1 LVDKFNS
8 NGDKLRLSEIILFLM
23 KRRLIKI
30 GIWFFGTLFSL
41 MLIITILLY
50 IFKDEICGYAVQE
63 LNKHLKTPVTVS
75 EVDLTFWRTFP
86 NLSIDFNKVFIK
98 DALPQATKNDTLL
111 CTEQIRFKFNPIDIW
126 YEDYKVQSVEIQPGT
141 LKFKVNE
148 KGEVNYDILKET
160 SDTSSSNLSFKLENV
175 YFENFNLS
183 YENDATKQYYQTHL
197 NELNFSGDFS
207 KETTTIT
214 AKSDLQLKNIQSGK
228 VNLISDKP
236 ATLNLDINI
245 DSKKG
250 TVQIPTANILISNLP
265 FQFKGMVDTSKMN
278 FELHSKDIQLTDLAN
293 NFSLKQ
299 MDNINQFK
307 GSGKVFFDLLINGEL
322 NHEEPTKVDCS
333 FGVNQGILT
342 EPKNNITLKNINLK
356 GEYSNKE
363 GPEKEFLELSNLNF
377 TSVGGPFEGNLN
389 ITEFNSPVIKGKAKG
404 HLNLDIMHALL
415 KIPMVESLTGSATV
429 NSDFHTKVIYLSDE
443 SSNLE
448 IKKCEGEVQL
458 KKVNLKLTDDKRTF
472 SEMSGTVYLRGDE
485 AGITDGKLKLGQSDL
500 AIQGIFKNIFQY
512 FGGKGNLDADIDLNS
527 LNIDVEDLGT
537 TSKQEKVEDGRQFVL
552 PNDIEGNL
560 NLKIGNLSYGLH
572 GYNQIT
578 GKLNVKGRKLTFENL
593 SLTNAETK
601 VNGSLIIAENNPE
614 LFNISTYLTSDNIKF
629 KPLFKEWNSFQQD
642 VIKADNISGTASAN
656 LTFEA
661 PFDYRKGIISSLIK
675 AKVYMKITDGRL
687 KNVEAFKSIT
697 KSLSSSTTV
706 KALIGQDKI
715 GIFENK
721 LLDLKF
727 ETLENTFTIQ
737 NGKLEI
743 PAMLVQSSA
752 MDVTVSGTHTFENI
766 VDYKFGF
773 NLRDITKV
781 EKNEY
786 GTIIDDG
793 TGIKMFMRMYGNINN
808 PTIVWDKQSKKD
820 QLKEDIEKEK
830 ETLKSILKT
839 ELGLFGKDSTV
850 QVYKQES
857 KQKEIISIDFEED
870 EPDKSQNKETQK
882 DKKNK
887 KLQKWKSEAESEK
900 KETIKFD

>member
-1 LVDKFNS
+1 
-8 NGDKLRLSEIILFLM
+8 M
-23 KRRLIKI
+23 KKRLIKI

-50 IFKDEICGYAVQE
+50 VFKDEICGYAVNE

-98 DALPQATKNDTLL
+98 DALPEASNIDTLL
-111 CTEQIRFKFNPIDIW
+111 YSDQIRLKFNPMDIW
-126 YEDYKVQSVEIQPGT
+126 REDYKVQAVEIQPGT
-141 LKFKVNE
+141 LQFKVNE
-148 KGEVNYDILKET
+148 KGEVNYDILKEP

-183 YENDATKQYYQTHL
+183 YQNDTTKQYYQTHL

-207 KETTTIT
+207 KGITTIT
-214 AKSDLQLKNIQSGK
+214 ANSDLQIKNIKSGM

-236 ATLNLDINI
+236 ATLNLNLNI

-250 TVQIPTANILISNLP
+250 TVQIPDANILISNLP
-265 FQFKGMVDTSKMN
+265 FQFKGFVDTNKLS

-293 NFSLKQ
+293 NFSVKE

-307 GSGKVFFDLLINGEL
+307 GSGKFFFDLLINGKL
-322 NHEEPTKVDCS
+322 DHEQPTEVDCS
-333 FGVNQGILT
+333 FGIKQGILT
-342 EPKNNITLKNINLK
+342 EPKNNITLKNINLN
-356 GEYSNKE
+356 GEYSNR
-363 GPEKEFLELSNLNF
+363 GGSDKEFLQLTNLDF
-377 TSVGGPFEGNLN
+377 TSVGGPFEGDLK
-389 ITEFNSPVIKGKAKG
+389 ITEFNSPLIKGKAKG
-404 HLNLDIMHALL
+404 HLDLEIIQALL
-415 KIPMVESLTGSATV
+415 KIPMVDSLSGSAII
-429 NSDFHTKVIYLSDE
+429 NSDFHTRVIYLPNE

-458 KKVNLKLTDDKRTF
+458 QKVNLKLIEDKRTF
-472 SEMSGTVYLRGDE
+472 SDMSGTVYLRGDE
-485 AGITDGKLKLGQSDL
+485 AGIKDGKVKLGKSDI

-512 FGGKGNLDADIDLNS
+512 FGGKGNLNADVDLNS
-527 LNIDVEDLGT
+527 LNIDIEDLGN
-537 TSKQEKVEDGRQFVL
+537 TSKQEKVEDGRHFVL

-560 NLKIGNLSYGLH
+560 NLKIENLSYGLH

-614 LFNISTYLTSDNIKF
+614 IFNISTYLTSDNIKF

-642 VIKADNISGTASAN
+642 VISADNISGNAQAN

-675 AKVYMKITDGRL
+675 AKVYMKITDGHL

-697 KSLSSSTTV
+697 KSLKSSATV

-715 GIFENK
+715 SSFENK

-781 EKNEY
+781 DKNEY

-793 TGIKMFMRMYGNINN
+793 TGIKMFMRMYGNIDN

-850 QVYKQES
+850 QVYKQDN
-857 KQKEIISIDFEED
+857 KHKEIISIDFEED
-870 EPDKSQNKETQK
+870 EPEKGQNKEPDK

-900 KETIKFD
+900 KETIEFD

>member
-1 LVDKFNS
+1 
-8 NGDKLRLSEIILFLM
+8 M

-30 GIWFFGTLFSL
+30 GMWFFGTILSL
-41 MLIITILLY
+41 MLIISLLLF
-50 IFKDEICGYAVQE
+50 IFKDEICGYAIQE
-63 LNKHLKTPVTVS
+63 LNKHLKTPVSVV

-86 NLSIDFNKVFIK
+86 NLSIDFNNVFVK
-98 DALPQATKNDTLL
+98 DALPKATKTDTLL
-111 CTEQIRFKFNPIDIW
+111 YSEQIRLKFNPIDIW
-126 YEDYKVQSVEIQPGT
+126 YEDYKVQSVEVKPGT

-160 SDTSSSNLSFKLENV
+160 SDTSSSNLSFKLQNV
-175 YFENFNLS
+175 YFENVKLS
-183 YENDATKQYYQTHL
+183 YDNDATKQYYQTQL
-197 NELNFSGDFS
+197 NELNFNGDFS
-207 KETTTIT
+207 KETTTIS
-214 AKSDLQLKNIQSGK
+214 ANSDLQIKTIQSGM
-228 VNLISDKP
+228 VNLISNKP
-236 ATLNLDINI
+236 AILNFNLNI

-250 TVQIPTANILISNLP
+250 TVQIPTANILINNLP
-265 FQFKGMVDTSKMN
+265 FQLKGIVDTSEMN

-293 NFSLKQ
+293 NFSFEQ

-307 GSGKVFFDLLINGEL
+307 GTGKVFFDLMINGKL
-322 NHEEPTKVDCS
+322 NNQKPTQVDCN
-333 FGVNQGILT
+333 FGVNQGMLT
-342 EPKNNITLKNINLK
+342 EPKNNVTLKNINLK
-356 GEYSNKE
+356 GQYSNKE
-363 GPEKEFLELSNLNF
+363 GPEKEFLELTNVNF
-377 TSVGGPFEGNLN
+377 NSAGGPFEGTLKV
-389 ITEFNSPVIKGKAKG
+389 TEFNSPVIKGKAEG
-404 HLNLDIMHALL
+404 HLNLGILHALFD
-415 KIPMVESLTGSATV
+415 IPMIENLSGTATL
-429 NSDFHTKVIYLSDE
+429 NSDFNAKVIYLPDE

-458 KKVNLKLTDDKRTF
+458 QKVNLKLTDDKRTF
-472 SEMSGTVYLRGDE
+472 SDMSGMVYLRGDE
-485 AGITDGKLKLGQSDL
+485 AGITEGKVKLGKSDL
-500 AIQGIFKNIFQY
+500 AVKGIFKNIFQY
-512 FGGKGNLDADIDLNS
+512 FSGKGNLNADIDLNS
-527 LNIDVEDLGT
+527 VNIDIEDLGT
-537 TSKQEKVEDGRQFVL
+537 TSKQEKVEDGRKFVL

-560 NLKIGNLSYGLH
+560 ILKVGNLSYGLH
-572 GYNQIT
+572 NYNQIS
-578 GKLNVKGRKLTFENL
+578 GKLNVYGRKLTFENL
-593 SLTNAETK
+593 SLINAETRI
-601 VNGSLIIAENNPE
+601 NGSLIIAENNPE
-614 LFNISTYLTSDNIKF
+614 IFNISTYLTSDNIKF

-642 VIKADNISGTASAN
+642 VITSENISGNASAN

-706 KALIGQDKI
+706 KTLIGQDKI
-715 GIFENK
+715 SAFEKK

-752 MDVTVSGTHTFENI
+752 MDVTISGTHTFENI
-766 VDYKFGF
+766 VDYRFGF
-773 NLRDITKV
+773 NLRDITKQ

-786 GTIIDDG
+786 GTILDDG
-793 TGIKMFMRMYGNINN
+793 TGIKMFMRMFGNINN

-850 QVYKQES
+850 QVYKQDN
-857 KQKEIISIDFEED
+857 KQTEIITIDFDDD
-870 EPDKSQNKETQK
+870 EPDKIQNQEPQK

-887 KLQKWKSEAESEK
+887 KFQKWKSEAESEK